1 MSQKKLLLIAGVVVL
16 ALFGYLMISRQNQLP
31 EAEILPAQQDSL
43 MMREEPEAEE
53 LLESEQEIDQQEI
66 NSVESA
72 VLGAEE
78 EKTVEET
85 TQAAAKKSYILFYG
99 ETCPYCHDVLDWM
112 GEVGLD
118 SLLEVEQREVY
129 NNPQYNE
136 QMKLAATNCGVTR
149 SGVPFLYDAAEKEC
163 VVGSTP
169 IIDYLSAE
177 AGI

>member
-1 MSQKKLLLIAGVVVL
+1 MVVGIIVL
-16 ALFGYLMISRQNQLP
+16 VLFGYLLISRQNQSS
-31 EAEILPAQQDSL
+31 EAEILPAAEQGSL
-43 MMREEPEAEE
+43 MMDE
-53 LLESEQEIDQQEI
+53 ESEAGEFLEGEQEVERLEMD
-66 NSVESA
+66 SVDSA

-78 EKTVEET
+78 EKTVEQT
-85 TQAAAKKSYILFYG
+85 TQAAAKKSYMLFYG
-99 ETCPYCHDVLDWM
+99 DTCPYCHDVLEWM
-112 GEVGLD
+112 DEVGLD